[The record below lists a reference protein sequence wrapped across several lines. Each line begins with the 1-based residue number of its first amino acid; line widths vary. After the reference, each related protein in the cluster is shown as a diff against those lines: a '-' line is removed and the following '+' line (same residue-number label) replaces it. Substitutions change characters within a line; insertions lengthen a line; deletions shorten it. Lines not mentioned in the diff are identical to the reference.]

1 MNLYSDTQ
9 LHQDHCQWTE
19 ERALWRDEI
28 RMWEEEV
35 EEVQAK
41 LTRLEAA
48 LAQQKHDL
56 QVHAASI
63 RIYAERDG
71 RREQLLADY
80 ERNGD
85 EERGMVLA
93 QAHEGEIH
101 QQQRQAERHEE
112 IKASQRQLM
121 AKLRVLTTIAD
132 HLPPA
137 LMPQRESR

>member
-28 RMWEEEV
+28 RMWEQEV
-35 EEVQAK
+35 EELEAK
-41 LTRLEAA
+41 LTRLQAT
-48 LAQQKHDL
+48 LAHQKHEL

-80 ERNGD
+80 ERNRN

-101 QQQRQAERHEE
+101 QHQRQAMRHEE
-112 IKASQRQLM
+112 IKAHQRQLM
-121 AKLRVLTTIAD
+121 TKLRALTTIAD
-132 HLPPA
+132 SLPPS